1 MPDDVFRWVVAVA
14 VVLSSI
20 AFVWQAF
27 VLAAIYRAG
36 MEARESGKESLS
48 KIGPLIDRL
57 EAILNASSQMLEE
70 TRPRIAEIS
79 TETLAIA
86 KTARQQAER
95 IGELVDDANQRTR
108 ARIAQIDRTVGQ
120 AVAQVEQAGNTV
132 RAAVLTPVK
141 EINGILV
148 GIRAGLA
155 VYRRGGTRH
164 SPEKAT
170 QDEAMF
176 I

>member
-27 VLAAIYRAG
+27 VLAAIYRLG
-36 MEARESGKESLS
+36 LEARESGKESLS
-48 KIGPLIDRL
+48 KVGPMIERL
-57 EAILNASSQMLEE
+57 EALLSASNKMVEE
-70 TRPRIAEIS
+70 NRPRIAEIS

-86 KTARQQAER
+86 KTARHQAER

-108 ARIAQIDRTVGQ
+108 ARMAQIDETVEQ
-120 AVAQVEQAGNTV
+120 AVAQVGQASDAMRN
-132 RAAVLTPVK
+132 AVATPVK
-141 EINGILV
+141 EINGILL
-148 GIRAGLA
+148 GIRTGLA
-155 VYRRGGTRH
+155 VYKRGGTRH

-170 QDEAMF
+170 QDEPMF

>member
-1 MPDDVFRWVVAVA
+1 MPEDVFRWVVAVA

-27 VLAAIYRAG
+27 ILAAIYRAG
-36 MEARESGKESLS
+36 MEAREAGKESLS
-48 KIGPLIDRL
+48 KVGPMLERL
-57 EAILNASSQMLEE
+57 EHVLNTSSKILDEN
-70 TRPRIAEIS
+70 RPRVAEIS
-79 TETLAIA
+79 KETLAIA
-86 KTARQQAER
+86 KTARQQADR
-95 IGELVDDANQRTR
+95 IGELADDANQRAR

-120 AVAQVEQAGNTV
+120 AVAQVEQVGDTV
-132 RAAVLTPVK
+132 RAAVLTPMK
-141 EINGILV
+141 EVNGILA